1 MSRPRVHI
9 PAERWDHQVALR
21 EPERRHLVAV
31 LRLGSGDRLEV
42 FDGEGHVCQ
51 AELIRAGKRWLLSLG
66 PRELRPD
73 NLPDVRL
80 GVALLKGRKL
90 DSVVRMATE
99 IGVASIQ
106 LFTCARSVPKTD
118 ARRMRER
125 IRRLETIASE
135 SARQSCRSSVPT
147 LPPLQGLEEIL
158 SGNLPAFCALLH
170 ETAGGRSLS
179 DLLIDAEAERLLLVG
194 PEGGFT
200 PEEVEDAGRMGF
212 HVAGLGLPVLRAE
225 TAAVVAA
232 AVACLP

>member
-1 MSRPRVHI
+1 VSRPRLHI
-9 PAERWDHQVALR
+9 PAERWDRRVRLR

-51 AELIRAGKRWLLSLG
+51 AELNRAGKSWLLSLG
-66 PRELRPD
+66 PRESRPD
-73 NLPDVRL
+73 KIPRVSL

-90 DSVVRMATE
+90 DSVVRMVTE
-99 IGVASIQ
+99 VGVASIQ
-106 LFTCARSVPKTD
+106 LFTCARSVPRPD

-125 IRRLETIASE
+125 IRRLGSIASE
-135 SARQSCRSSVPT
+135 GARQSCRSSVPT
-147 LPPLQGLEEIL
+147 LEPVQSLEKLLLGDLPP
-158 SGNLPAFCALLH
+158 FCALLH
-170 ETAGGRSLS
+170 TTAGDRTLS
-179 DLLIDAEAERLLLVG
+179 DLLADAGPERLLLVG

-200 PEEVEDAGRMGF
+200 PGEIEAARRTGF
-212 HVAGLGLPVLRAE
+212 YIAGLGLPVLRAE